1 MRVTSFGSGSNGNAF
16 LVQAGSTALLIDA
29 GVPIRLLRSGLRQ
42 AGVDD
47 GKLTA
52 ALITHEHI
60 DHVRAA
66 AQLCRYHPVP
76 YLATEGTIGELGH
89 CSADWVRISASLSVR
104 VGEID
109 VTPVAVSHDAA
120 EPVGF
125 VIEHDAVRVALFTDL
140 GETTD
145 DVCSAL
151 SDASLIVLESNYDEK
166 MLRAG
171 PYPAHL
177 KRRIRGPRGHLGNAD
192 CGALLVA
199 QMSDRTSDVWLAHL
213 SEKNNRPE
221 LARASAETL
230 LGGAAKCPTITP
242 VPRFGSSIVWDSE
255 QVTARPR
262 QASLF

>member
-29 GVPIRLLRSGLRQ
+29 GVPIRLLCTGLRL
-42 AGVDD
+42 AGVGD
-47 GKLTA
+47 GQLTA

-66 AQLCRYHPVP
+66 AQLCRYQPVP
-76 YLATEGTIGELGH
+76 YLATEGTIGALRH
-89 CSADWVRISASLSVR
+89 CPADWTRVSASASLR

-109 VTPVAVSHDAA
+109 VTPIAVSHDAA

-125 VIEHDAVRVALFTDL
+125 VVEHDGVRVSLFTDL
-140 GETTD
+140 GETTE

-151 SDASLIVLESNYDEK
+151 SDSSLIVLESNYDEQ
-166 MLRAG
+166 MLRSG

-192 CGALLVA
+192 CADLLA
-199 QMSDRTSDVWLAHL
+199 AHMSDRTSDVWLAHL
-213 SEKNNRPE
+213 SVKNNRPDI
-221 LARASAETL
+221 ARASAEMR
-230 LGGAAKCPTITP
+230 LGGAAACPTIST
-242 VPRFGSSIVWDSE
+242 VPRFGASISWDSAH
-255 QVTARPR
+255 VVATPR